1 MPPLLLIDV
10 GNTRIKWA
18 TATPRGALRAR
29 GQVATSKITSS
40 WADALTGEYPTHRV
54 IIASVVPSAS
64 AKIRSAFGGRV
75 RLVTAESSGLKFE
88 YPRPGEIG
96 ADRLACAAAMRGP
109 AIIVACGTATA
120 FSVVDARGRFC
131 GGVIAPGLATQLA
144 GLVGSGAQLPETA
157 LRFPSRLPG
166 RSTRDAI
173 RAGVVLNFQGGVR
186 EILLRLQKES
196 KTKSRVVLTGGYAR
210 FLARAELGPVE
221 LRPLLVLEGLHIIG
235 HRLFTD
241 R

>member
-18 TATPRGALRAR
+18 TVTPRGSLRAG
-29 GQVATSKITSS
+29 GQMATEKITSS
-40 WADALTGEYPTHRV
+40 WADALAGSHPAHHPV
-54 IIASVVPSAS
+54 IASVVPHVS
-64 AKIRSAFGGRV
+64 AKIRSAFGKRAA
-75 RLVTAESSGLKFE
+75 LVTAESSGLKFN

-96 ADRLACAAAMRGP
+96 ADRLACAAAAKSSPRVHHAEG
-109 AIIVACGTATA
+109 
-120 FSVVDARGRFC
+120 

-144 GLVGSGAQLPETA
+144 GLVGSGAQLPDTA
-157 LRFPSRLPG
+157 LRFPSRLPA

-235 HRLFTD
+235 QRLFTE
-241 R
+241 

>member
-18 TATPRGALRAR
+18 TVTPRGSLRAG
-29 GQVATSKITSS
+29 GQMATEKITSS
-40 WADALTGEYPTHRV
+40 WADALAGSHPAHHPV
-54 IIASVVPSAS
+54 IASVVPHVS
-64 AKIRSAFGGRV
+64 AKIRSAFGKRAA
-75 RLVTAESSGLKFE
+75 LVTAESSGLKFN

-96 ADRLACAAAMRGP
+96 ADRLACAAAVRGP

-120 FSVVDARGRFC
+120 FSVMDARGRFC

-144 GLVGSGAQLPETA
+144 GLVGSGAQLPDTA
-157 LRFPSRLPG
+157 LRFPSRLPA